1 MKRFALLAAF
11 GLLAAA
17 GTNPHFIRAS
27 ADLRGEDLV
36 VKWKEA
42 GLGDNQNIDYV
53 ASADATGF
61 YACINGGQNH
71 PQAANKEAFEGPVTE
86 EGTFNSGK
94 NGHITASLTIS
105 PPQGTLLPSGAT
117 PRVGLR
123 ELYQRRHRRCHQRRQ
138 REHPRLLFGQL
149 LGPPGVL
156 RILS

>member
-53 ASADATGF
+53 ASAEATGF

-71 PQAANKEAFEGPVTE
+71 PQAANKEAFEGPVSE

-105 PPQGTLLPSGAT
+105 PPQGTLSCPPG
-117 PRVGLR
+117 
-123 ELYQRRHRRCHQRRQ
+123 QRRVLACVSYTDVVIADVTN
-138 REHPRLLFGQL
+138 
-149 LGPPGVL
+149 GVSESIHGSYSDSFWDL
-156 RILS
+156 PECSGY